1 MDVTVKINKLP
12 CSHVILTYT
21 SGAKTMTKVTV
32 IQELRKILVPDSFD
46 EVEQL
51 LFGQVR
57 KIIVENPTASLS
69 DLKTLIE
76 GTVFKV

>member
-21 SGAKTMTKVTV
+21 SGTKTMTKVTT
-32 IQELRKILVPDSFD
+32 IQELREALVPDSLD

-51 LFGQVR
+51 LFGQMR
-57 KIIVENPTASLS
+57 KIIVENPLVSLS
-69 DLKTLIE
+69 NLKTLIE